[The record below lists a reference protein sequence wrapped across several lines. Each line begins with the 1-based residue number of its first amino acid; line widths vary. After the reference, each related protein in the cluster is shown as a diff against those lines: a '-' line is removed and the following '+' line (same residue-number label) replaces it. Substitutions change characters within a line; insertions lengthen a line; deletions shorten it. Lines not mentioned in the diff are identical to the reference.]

1 MFTNKGGKR
10 MILDI
15 VGKEQF
21 REKIRENNPELKKKI
36 QGAFEKIHNEPLRC
50 LSFTKF
56 DRFFRDG
63 DRKAYEKDYFSLLER
78 LSVCCVMSMLFPEE
92 KEYSAMAED
101 AIWAVCD
108 EFTWVLPAHL
118 QEIKHRR
125 RT

>member
-1 MFTNKGGKR
+1 
-10 MILDI
+10 
-15 VGKEQF
+15 
-21 REKIRENNPELKKKI
+21 
-36 QGAFEKIHNEPLRC
+36 
-50 LSFTKF
+50 
-56 DRFFRDG
+56 
-63 DRKAYEKDYFSLLER
+63 
-78 LSVCCVMSMLFPEE
+78 MSMLFPEE